1 MIDVV
6 VDKERNLKNLKQI
19 GTPQKE
25 NRIYVE
31 NLVYSKI
38 KEENH
43 RDKTVYVFM
52 GHTERMNGN
61 YATFVE
67 AAISVNDME
76 FSGGIPR
83 WNNKMWSGVF
93 REIKRIYEDMIIVG
107 WACDMKGLAP
117 KMTRELERVHREFF
131 GGIHQIFL
139 LMDSVEKEETFYTY
153 KENGLVPK
161 EGFYIY
167 YHTKTA
173 FPVKKESKFEMID
186 LDLEVPDKQLGE
198 DIKQIVQSQ
207 AYTDDMHIKGGR
219 YRELLQTQ
227 QQAEEKDSSNLGIAV
242 AVALLVFVIG
252 IGAYENRNSLFGRI
266 GIPAIEETGYFPTE
280 STESAAAETSTT
292 DTNNSETTGSEIA
305 SEVSG
310 DTPDAGNTIPIE
322 IIPGEEE
329 KSSD

>member
-25 NRIYVE
+25 DRIYVE

-52 GHTERMNGN
+52 GHTERMNGK

-67 AAISVNDME
+67 AAILVNDME
-76 FSGGIPR
+76 FFGGMPR
-83 WNNKMWSGVF
+83 WNNKTWSGVF

-117 KMTRELERVHREFF
+117 RMTKELERMHREFF

-139 LMDSVEKEETFYTY
+139 LMDSAEKEETFYTY
-153 KENGLVPK
+153 KENALVPK

-167 YHTKTA
+167 YHTKPSTRLQEV
-173 FPVKKESKFEMID
+173 PKFEMID
-186 LDLEVPDKQLGE
+186 LNLEVPDRNPE
-198 DIKQIVQSQ
+198 SEIRQISQ
-207 AYTDDMHIKGGR
+207 VDTEQEVVPVKGGR

-227 QQAEEKDSSNLGIAV
+227 QTVEKDTSNLGIAV

-252 IGAYENRNSLFGRI
+252 IGAYENRDSLFGEKEA
-266 GIPAIEETGYFPTE
+266 PAAKETGYVSTE
-280 STESAAAETSTT
+280 STESDATKVSGTE
-292 DTNNSETTGSEIA
+292 TNNSETTSGEA
-305 SEVSG
+305 VSEVSG
-310 DTPDAGNTIPIE
+310 DAADVGNTIPVE
-322 IIPGEEE
+322 IIPAETE
-329 KSSD
+329 KSSE